1 MWVTWF
7 EKVPIMEIEKETNFR
22 VGWNEHIKH
31 THCDDF
37 TCLDFPL
44 GISFFLRVYK
54 PFFHWQR
61 KKMLFI
67 SWLTVVLM
75 FVLMELDQRYQPQ
88 NRNMTVRIMQRN
100 KFYSL
105 FGSEGF
111 EGFYTENDFKREKK
125 DCRVSFLPRLMT
137 QFSVFHFKK
146 WDHFLLSMIRKT
158 VFARF
163 SISNTVK

>member
-1 MWVTWF
+1 MNILSILVVMISLVWTFLLASVSSF
-7 EKVPIMEIEKETNFR
+7 EFISHFSLAKE
-22 VGWNEHIKH
+22 
-31 THCDDF
+31 
-37 TCLDFPL
+37 
-44 GISFFLRVYK
+44 
-54 PFFHWQR
+54 
-61 KKMLFI
+61 KMLFI

-75 FVLMELDQRYQPQ
+75 FVLVELDQRYQPQ
-88 NRNMTVRIMQRN
+88 NRNMTVRIIQRN
-100 KFYSL
+100 KLFSL

-125 DCRVSFLPRLMT
+125 DCHVSFLPRLMT

-146 WDHFLLSMIRKT
+146 WDHFPLSMIRKT